1 MARLPVTEIWRETLR
16 RTHAEAGVLFTVA
29 AAFLLLPNLIVFQ
42 FVPELAQLNGGA
54 LPRERV
60 AELTPV
66 ALLIVVIQFFAQL
79 ALTAIAT
86 DERQSTVADSLRAAF
101 ACLPRML
108 GLLALLFLGVML
120 LSIVLSLL
128 LAVVALSL
136 GAKSAAAGA
145 AIPVLL
151 IPIGYLALRLSL
163 VLPVLI
169 GEGLGPVATVKRS
182 WALTRSHLLP
192 ILALMLLWVLCFFGA
207 AVLVSLVS
215 GAVVGV
221 IIGLFGAAGP
231 MNFVAA
237 LISTLVAAVFST
249 YLTVMLA
256 AIWLRLRADR

>member
-1 MARLPVTEIWRETLR
+1 MARLSVTEIWRETLQ

-66 ALLIVVIQFFAQL
+66 AFLIVAIQFFAQL

-86 DERQSTVADSLRAAF
+86 DERQSTVGESLRTAF

-108 GLLALLFLGVML
+108 GLLALLFAGLVL
-120 LSIVLSLL
+120 LSALLSVL

-136 GAKSAAAGA
+136 GATGAAAGA

-151 IPIGYLALRLSL
+151 VPVAYLALRLSL

-169 GEGLGPVATVKRS
+169 GEGQGPVATIKRS
-182 WALTRSHLLP
+182 WALTRGHLLP
-192 ILALMLLWVLCFFGA
+192 IFGLMLLWVLSFLGA
-207 AVLVSLVS
+207 ALLVGLVS

-221 IIGLFGAAGP
+221 IVGLFGGAGP
-231 MNFVAA
+231 MNFIAA
-237 LISTLVAAVFST
+237 LISTAVAAVFST

-256 AIWLRLRADR
+256 AIWLRLRGER